1 MNIELLRTLGNA
13 KKFSKGEFICLEKE
27 PGNTAYLLLQ
37 GRVEVIFRS
46 FEDRNHRAVE
56 LRPGAFFGEMS
67 LLENKVR
74 NASIQATTD
83 NTLVLEI
90 EKSHFFEI
98 LQTDTEIAWNL
109 MNTLLARMENMM
121 NDLRFS
127 SIVSIAGYKKNVL
140 YLQIKKLNQ
149 EQFTQ
154 IVMKDTAYAYKLL
167 RFLSS
172 SLAEM
177 NEKMLEE
184 EKVQLSMGECF

>member
-1 MNIELLRTLGNA
+1 
-13 KKFSKGEFICLEKE
+13 
-27 PGNTAYLLLQ
+27 
-37 GRVEVIFRS
+37 
-46 FEDRNHRAVE
+46 
-56 LRPGAFFGEMS
+56 
-67 LLENKVR
+67 
-74 NASIQATTD
+74 
-83 NTLVLEI
+83 
-90 EKSHFFEI
+90 
-98 LQTDTEIAWNL
+98 

-154 IVMKDTAYAYKLL
+154 IVMKDTAYAYKRL